1 MATRGLFEGWT
12 GTGGFFTSL
21 LAATGKRV
29 AQAKSETPIYD
40 AFLSYSHAADGK
52 LAPAL
57 QRSLQRFA
65 KPWWK
70 LSSTKV
76 FRDETSLAA
85 AHDLTDA
92 IKQPL
97 EGARFLI
104 LLASPPAAQSKWVGR
119 EVGLWLASKA
129 PENILIVLTEGA
141 IAWDDAGGFDWS
153 RTDAIPRG
161 LAGAFKSEPLWVDLT
176 WVRGAE
182 QLSERDPRF
191 QQAVAMLAAPL
202 RGMNLDEIAGEE
214 VRQHRNTR
222 RVVRAVVSAIV
233 LLAAAAVAGALLARE
248 GQRRAE
254 QNLEQALI
262 AVNTI
267 ETAVAKDLKDLA
279 GVPESLRI
287 KMLKEVENI
296 LESLE
301 TAGEAAAV
309 RGAQA
314 GVLSEFAVAYGELG
328 SYADAMLRVNKAID
342 ILLGQV
348 RSHPDDVKLRAA
360 LAKSYKVH
368 GDLLWWQRTNLE
380 IAIGEMER
388 SVKTYADLVEAYP
401 GHPDADD
408 WRLLQLR
415 SLISVG
421 DVYYEV
427 AAKPGAVCPDGAAC
441 LSLAE
446 TFFSRARNLGLALQN
461 HDTNDPQRKNL
472 YLVAR
477 ERLAK
482 IDERRGDLARARTVY
497 AELLLEYQR
506 MSVEQ
511 PNNSKWQENLMAF
524 YWRVGGIEE
533 KKCRADL
540 ALDNYDKALDLAR
553 KLHQSE
559 PGRLDWSRELS
570 SSLKNSAQAHAALG
584 QTAAAEQNYRESLE
598 INKQLIE
605 KQPANGGLKTDKDEI
620 EKALAQVGDKP
631 PTCVAVSNP

>member
-12 GTGGFFTSL
+12 GTGGFFASL

-70 LSSTKV
+70 LSSAKV

-92 IKQPL
+92 IKKPL

-267 ETAVAKDLKDLA
+267 ETAVARDLKDLA

-328 SYADAMLRVNKAID
+328 SYSDAMLRVNKAID

-368 GDLLWWQRTNLE
+368 GDVLWWQRTNLD
-380 IAIGEMER
+380 IAIEEMER
-388 SVKTYADLVEAYP
+388 SVKTYADLVEANP
-401 GHPDADD
+401 GHPDAGD
-408 WRLLQLR
+408 WQLLQLR
-415 SLISVG
+415 ALIGVG
-421 DVYYEV
+421 DVYFGSP
-427 AAKPGAVCPDGAAC
+427 AQPGGVCPDRAAC
-441 LSLAE
+441 LAQAE
-446 TFFSRARNLGLALQN
+446 TFFSRARDLGLVLQS
-461 HDTNDPQRKNL
+461 HDANDLQRKNL

-482 IDERRGDLARARTVY
+482 IDDERGDLARARSVY
-497 AELLLEYQR
+497 AELLVEYQR
-506 MSVEQ
+506 MSEAE
-511 PNNSKWQENLMAF
+511 PDNSKWRENLMAF
-524 YWRVGGIEE
+524 YWHAGGIEE
-533 KKCRADL
+533 KSCRADL
-540 ALDNYDKALDLAR
+540 ARDNYDKALDLAR

-570 SSLKNSAQAHAALG
+570 SSLKNSARAHAALG

-598 INKQLIE
+598 INKLLIE
-605 KQPANGGLKTDKDEI
+605 MQPANGGLKTDKDEI
-620 EKALAQVGDKP
+620 EKALAQVGDRP
-631 PTCVAVSNP
+631 RACVAVSNP